1 MGNFVDFFDQQ
12 NAVVDNVICV
22 FSENGKYVYLD
33 SCLASDTAS
42 VSSGR
47 LPLAPHFFLKR

>member
-33 SCLASDTAS
+33 SCLASDMAS